1 MKITAFP
8 LLRSALLATG
18 LAFALTGCST
28 VNLDATGETTAVYQL
43 NEFRMVVNS
52 TAPAT
57 YAATQKA
64 FRELDLFETK
74 GGKLETYAG
83 ELIARTRKDE
93 KVYVSIAEMNSR
105 QTLLK
110 IRWGTGG
117 DKKNS
122 VDLYKLIERHLR

>member
-1 MKITAFP
+1 MKTSSFP
-8 LLRSALLATG
+8 ILRPALLATG
-18 LAFALTGCST
+18 IVFAFAGCST
-28 VNLDATGETTAVYQL
+28 VNLDTSGETTAVYQL

-64 FRELDLFETK
+64 FRELGLFEIKTS
-74 GGKLETYAG
+74 KLETYAG
-83 ELIARTRKDE
+83 ELFARTTKDE

-105 QTLLK
+105 QTMLK

-122 VDLYKLIERHLR
+122 IDLYKLIERHLR

>member
-83 ELIARTRKDE
+83 E
-93 KVYVSIAEMNSR
+93 
-105 QTLLK
+105 
-110 IRWGTGG
+110 
-117 DKKNS
+117 
-122 VDLYKLIERHLR
+122 

>member
-28 VNLDATGETTAVYQL
+28 VNLDATGETSAVYQL

-105 QTLLK
+105 QTMLK

>member
-1 MKITAFP
+1 MKITAFH

-105 QTLLK
+105 QTMLK

>member
-1 MKITAFP
+1 MKITAFA
-8 LLRSALLATG
+8 LIHSALLATG

-28 VNLDATGETTAVYQL
+28 VNLDATGETAAVYQL

-74 GGKLETYAG
+74 AGKLETYAG

-105 QTLLK
+105 QTMLK

>member
-1 MKITAFP
+1 MNTASFP
-8 LLRSALLATG
+8 ILRSALLATG
-18 LAFALTGCST
+18 IVFALAGCST
-28 VNLDATGETTAVYQL
+28 VNLDSSGETTAVYQL

-74 GGKLETYAG
+74 GSKLQTFEG
-83 ELIARTRKDE
+83 ELVARTRKDE
-93 KVYVSIAEMNSR
+93 KVYVSIAEINSR
-105 QTLLK
+105 QTILK

-122 VDLYKLIERHLR
+122 LDLYKLIERHLR

>member
-1 MKITAFP
+1 MKSPLFP
-8 LLRSALLATG
+8 NLRSALLATG
-18 LAFALTGCST
+18 LVFAFTGCST
-28 VNLDATGETTAVYQL
+28 VNLDATGETSAVYQL

-57 YAATQKA
+57 FAATQKA

-74 GGKLETYAG
+74 GSKLETYEG

-105 QTLLK
+105 QTMLK

>member
-28 VNLDATGETTAVYQL
+28 VNLDATGETAAVYQL

-105 QTLLK
+105 QTMLK

-122 VDLYKLIERHLR
+122 VELYKLIERHLR

>member
-1 MKITAFP
+1 MKTTRFP
-8 LLRSALLATG
+8 LLRSALLTTG
-18 LAFALTGCST
+18 IVFALAGCST
-28 VNLDATGETTAVYQL
+28 VNLDSSGETTAVYQL

-64 FRELDLFETK
+64 FRELGLFEIK
-74 GGKLETYAG
+74 SSKLETYAG
-83 ELIARTRKDE
+83 ELFARTTKDE
-93 KVYVSIAEMNSR
+93 KVYVSIAEINSR
-105 QTLLK
+105 QTILK

-122 VDLYKLIERHLR
+122 IDLYKLIERHLR